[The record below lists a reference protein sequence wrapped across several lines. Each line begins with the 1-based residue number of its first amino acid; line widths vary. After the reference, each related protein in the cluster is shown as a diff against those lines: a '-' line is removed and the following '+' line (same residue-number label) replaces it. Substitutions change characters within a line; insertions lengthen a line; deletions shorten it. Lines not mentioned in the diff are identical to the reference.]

1 MILVFKL
8 NLSLIFVSI
17 KMYTKSRWTL
27 FVNKVGTGPAHSI
40 WHVASE
46 NYSYPYQLSEPEHM
60 GFVFALWLS

>member
-40 WHVASE
+40 WHVAYE
-46 NYSYPYQLSEPEHM
+46 NYYPYQLSEPEHIVL
-60 GFVFALWLS
+60 VFAL